1 MGITKAHVGFMLTR
15 LRTEITMVISDEVG
29 FYRFSRVTAHMPVND
44 KLYRCSAPHYIRDS
58 DQKLTADS
66 IEYLKD
72 NEIEHVISVNSK
84 ARDITITKA
93 LKDNSIAYTPLPV
106 ENFHPPTMKDLET
119 GNTEYR
125 KHRAGTLV
133 WCGFGWGRTRTMISG
148 LQIYAEKGKSSSMRL
163 TRADYDIN
171 LVEEDEQRN
180 LLDDLQ
186 DQKDEL

>member
-1 MGITKAHVGFMLTR
+1 MLTG
-15 LRTEITMVISDEVG
+15 LRTEITMVTSDEAG
-29 FYRFSRVTAHMPVND
+29 FYRFSRVTAHMPAND
-44 KLYRCSAPHYIRDS
+44 KLYRSSAPHYIRDS

-66 IEYLKD
+66 IKFLKD
-72 NEIEHVISVNSK
+72 NKIEHVISVNSK

-106 ENFHPPTMKDLET
+106 EDFHPPTMKDLET
-119 GNTEYR
+119 GNTGYR

-133 WCGFGWGRTRTMISG
+133 WCGFGWGRTGTMISG
-148 LQIYAEKGKSSSMRL
+148 LQVYAEKDKPSPTRL
-163 TRADYDIN
+163 TLADYDIN

-180 LLDDLQ
+180 LLEELQ